1 MTDVVQPSESTTV
14 PAEAVRGA
22 DYVMTFGDRPEG
34 TDIWQRVPYDADD
47 YGPVSDYA
55 TDFDHGVLE
64 YNPNAPQVWKEL
76 REGGCPVAHSDR
88 YGGMWVPLTHD
99 TVDEVAYDTEN
110 FTSRAVVVSVGRPGD
125 LAMPAPIGGAPPI
138 TSDPPFH
145 NMARRLLLPAFAP
158 KQIEPWEPEIRRLC
172 QQLLD
177 EIAVDVT
184 PGETVID
191 AAVQYAQ
198 HIPVSVI
205 GRMLGFPAEDDDLFR
220 GFVHDVLERIAEEP
234 GTREGMDDLGNYI
247 YAQVQDHREHP
258 REDLTNFLLHVEI
271 NGQPVNDDIVG
282 GMIVLL
288 LIAGIDT
295 TWSAIGSSLWHLAQH
310 PDDAQRLRD
319 DPEVMTFALEEFL
332 RAYAPV
338 TMARMVAKDTDFHGC
353 PMKKDDW
360 VLLPFPAANR
370 DPLKFED
377 PDTFIVDR
385 QENRHAAFGLG
396 IHRCLGSNLARLE
409 LKVAIEEFVAR
420 FPRFELAGDT
430 RWSVGQI
437 RGPRELPVRILD
449 VAD

>member
-1 MTDVVQPSESTTV
+1 M
-14 PAEAVRGA
+14 
-22 DYVMTFGDRPEG
+22 
-34 TDIWQRVPYDADD
+34 PYDADD
-47 YGPVSDYA
+47 YGPVTDYA
-55 TDFDHGVLE
+55 TDFDHGARE

-99 TVDEVAYDTEN
+99 TVNEVAYDTEN

-247 YAQVQDHREHP
+247 LRPDPGPP
-258 REDLTNFLLHVEI
+258 REPPRRPHQLPPACRDRRPAGQRRHRRRHDRPAAHRRDRHDL
-271 NGQPVNDDIVG
+271 VG
-282 GMIVLL
+282 DRLVAVAPRPTPRG
-288 LIAGIDT
+288 
-295 TWSAIGSSLWHLAQH
+295 
-310 PDDAQRLRD
+310 PQRLLD

-437 RGPRELPVRILD
+437 RGPRELPIRILD

>member
-1 MTDVVQPSESTTV
+1 MTDTVNDDETTNER
-14 PAEAVRGA
+14 PAPRGGP
-22 DYVMTFGDRPEG
+22 DYVMTFGDSPEG
-34 TDIWQRVPYDADD
+34 TDIWQRVPYDPDD
-47 YGPVSDYA
+47 YGPVSDY
-55 TDFDHGVLE
+55 TNDFDHAVPE

-76 REGGCPVAHSDR
+76 RQGGCPVAHSDR
-88 YGGMWVPLTHD
+88 YGGMWVPVTHD
-99 TVDEVAYDTEN
+99 TVHEIAYDTDR

-145 NMARRLLLPAFAP
+145 NLARRLLLPAFAP
-158 KQIEPWEPEIRRLC
+158 KQIEPWKPEIQLLC
-172 QQLLD
+172 RKLLD
-177 EIAVDVT
+177 EMGDVT

-198 HIPVSVI
+198 NIPVNVI
-205 GRMLGFPAEDDDLFR
+205 GRMLGFPAEDEALFR
-220 GFVHDVLERIAEEP
+220 QFVHDTLERISEEP
-234 GTREGMDDLGNYI
+234 GTRDGMDELGNYI
-247 YAQVQDHREHP
+247 HAQIQDHRDNP
-258 REDLTNFLLHVEI
+258 RDDLTNYLLNVEI
-271 NGQPVNDDIVG
+271 EGTPVDDDVVG

-310 PDDAQRLRD
+310 PEDHQRLLD
-319 DPEVMTFALEEFL
+319 DPDVMIFAIEEFL

-338 TMARMVAKDTDFHGC
+338 TMARLVAEDNDFHGC

-370 DPLKFED
+370 DPMKFED

-385 QENRHAAFGLG
+385 EENRHAAFGLG

-409 LKVAIEEFVAR
+409 LKVAIEEFIKR
-420 FPRFELAGDT
+420 FPAFELAGDT

-437 RGPRELPVRILD
+437 RGPRELPIRILA